1 MNENRWRDLRRIK
14 IRPID
19 IILAVLV
26 ILAFLFVTTIATGE
40 TETGEQDEEFRQQAE
55 ESEQEARLPIAG
67 ATAAIYSHSSFI
79 EAADDVSDTDVGS
92 IETVAEVEPAETIE
106 TESKP
111 ETDGF
116 YIDEIPLTEQQQEW
130 FLEYSN
136 LYDCPVAFSIGT
148 AEVETEFISTVKG
161 AAGEV
166 GWMQILPGPGGRY
179 FDEIERQT
187 GLDPNTE
194 EGNIAAGCY
203 LLGMYL
209 NKYGDFHSAS
219 MAYNFGEARAKELWA
234 QGVYS
239 SEYSRK
245 VYKAMNKWAA
255 VIEDA
260 GIE

>member
-26 ILAFLFVTTIATGE
+26 ILAFLFVTTTVTGE
-40 TETGEQDEEFRQQAE
+40 TEAGEPDEEFRQQAE

-67 ATAAIYSHSSFI
+67 ATAAIYSHISFT

-92 IETVAEVEPAETIE
+92 IEAVAEVEPAETIE

-130 FLEYSN
+130 FWEYSN
-136 LYDCPVAFSIGT
+136 LYDCPAAFSIGT

-179 FDEIERQT
+179 F
-187 GLDPNTE
+187 E

-260 GIE
+260 GIELSDIDAVA